1 MKNKALKKFLSMLL
15 IAGLLV
21 QEQGIVVCAEEIGD
35 SAEETSIPETEQT
48 EPVETNEEETAET
61 EQIEPVEAETAETE
75 QTEPAEEKIE
85 AVVTEETEP
94 VEAKEEE
101 KSEEA

>member
-48 EPVETNEEETAET
+48 EPVETNEAETAET
-61 EQIEPVEAETAETE
+61 EQI
-75 QTEPAEEKIE
+75 
-85 AVVTEETEP
+85 
-94 VEAKEEE
+94 
-101 KSEEA
+101 